1 VEDACV
7 CVLALIL
14 GDRAFMSRRLADSER
29 TSGDAVMLKSH
40 QYQYQY
46 RHHSSIKAAGIS
58 PPHTGRKAYRLESM
72 TVIITISITITITI
86 TTTININITVTRTVS
101 CCSSPALS

>member
-29 TSGDAVMLKSH
+29 TSSDAVMLKSH

-58 PPHTGRKAYRLESM
+58 PPHTGREACRLESM
-72 TVIITISITITITI
+72 TVISITITLTITITI
-86 TTTININITVTRTVS
+86 NININITATRTVS